1 MHNVR
6 RIRIE
11 NGETVTVAGTAG
23 KAGAE
28 DKRGVAA
35 TFNQPAGIWG
45 DGSDLYVADLSN
57 YAIRRLTAPRTGSEP
72 ALTSITPART
82 STGTTA
88 TFTISGSNFIPGE
101 TSIVVNG
108 PGTRLAGINVGSSTS
123 LDVAIDIARSGART
137 VRVVLS
143 SGTSNPIAFEIGDRP
158 DLTRTSFAIA
168 GRGGFSTITAEQPG
182 VPTAGYARIRAES
195 GSQPPAGLTIYSYR
209 NSGVLVSEAEVPA
222 NLPIQAG
229 RISFDSTGATNTGI
243 AVLNPND
250 VPVRISFT
258 TVGPDGSQFRKDSIE
273 IAPGQQLS
281 RFLNEYPFWSVLTK
295 NIQGTFSF
303 AASAPVSVIAL
314 RGFVNERLGH

>member
-168 GRGGFSTITAEQPG
+168 GRGGFSTITANNQVFRPQATRESVRSLEVSLLPDSRYT
-182 VPTAGYARIRAES
+182 VIETVACSSARLRCRRTCRYK
-195 GSQPPAGLTIYSYR
+195 PA
-209 NSGVLVSEAEVPA
+209 V
-222 NLPIQAG
+222 
-229 RISFDSTGATNTGI
+229 
-243 AVLNPND
+243 
-250 VPVRISFT
+250 
-258 TVGPDGSQFRKDSIE
+258 
-273 IAPGQQLS
+273 
-281 RFLNEYPFWSVLTK
+281 SVLIPRARPTRVLP
-295 NIQGTFSF
+295 S
-303 AASAPVSVIAL
+303 
-314 RGFVNERLGH
+314 